1 MAITTSG
8 TRIIGRP
15 RALPAAGAAATAS
28 PAGAPPIA
36 SAAAIATAPAGSTYF
51 SRARTVP
58 PMSAPCVPADAIVVS
73 DTGEM
78 LSPNVAPPRM
88 APSSAAG
95 CTPAPAPAG

>member
-1 MAITTSG
+1 M
-8 TRIIGRP
+8 
-15 RALPAAGAAATAS
+15 
-28 PAGAPPIA
+28 A
-36 SAAAIATAPAGSTYF
+36 SATAIATAPAGSTCF

-78 LSPNVAPPRM
+78 LSPNVAPPRI

-95 CTPAPAPAG
+95 CTPAPAPAGYSSGPQIRIVPKLVPVEVETTAHARNAAAT